1 MYLFSVLLLTGLLS
15 VYALSA
21 CSKSVSTE
29 AEVINQHKVFVEN
42 MGNGV
47 CRQFPSGLM
56 WQIKKSKKIPTW
68 EEANEYANRLELGG
82 FDDWRLPTPDECLFL
97 SELLLMKKG
106 DCPIKNKGGQW
117 VNGHWS
123 TGNPGHWEDYPLCG
137 GPEFRWVNSKEG
149 SVRAVRP

>member
-1 MYLFSVLLLTGLLS
+1 MSRYIMLLLAGFVS
-15 VYALSA
+15 VFTLNSCATPKTQEGDAVTSGNVVL
-21 CSKSVSTE
+21 E
-29 AEVINQHKVFVEN
+29 DL
-42 MGNGV
+42 GNGV

-82 FDDWRLPTPDECLFL
+82 FDDWRLPTRDECLFL

-106 DCPIKNKGGQW
+106 DCPIKNKGGHW
-117 VNGHWS
+117 VNVHWS
-123 TGNPGHWEDYPLCG
+123 SGKSGHWEDYPLCG
-137 GPEFRWVNSKEG
+137 GPEFRWVNNKEG